1 MSVELIKSL
10 KVDGEIFNIGDIVH
24 IVTVSG
30 EEFTGR
36 ITDIEEKDRSLYRDT
51 VRVHIDYSS
60 EYTSKTAA
68 IHIDSIKE
76 ICKWVRE

>member
-1 MSVELIKSL
+1 MGIELVKSL
-10 KVDGEIFNIGDIVH
+10 KVDGKMFNIGDIVH

-60 EYTSKTAA
+60 KYTSKTAA

-76 ICKWVRE
+76 VCK